1 MPASIR
7 RTASTPNV
15 RATASPVD
23 PSIMPFGSNGKGV
36 RNKLGYHRTS
46 VACGHCRRRKIRCLL
61 AADDPQGRCSN
72 CIRLKKE
79 CNFFPVDQQ
88 PPLNRPSQSSH
99 KTERTS
105 SNGSSSASESP
116 PSTQGLGR
124 APGMGSHSVPYHS
137 YPSASQ
143 APGPPGFPG
152 PLDRQRT
159 DSASSKGRGV
169 VPIASTP
176 HGSRP
181 QLPHLPP
188 GPGLS
193 AGYDPTRPERPTG
206 WEGSPYL
213 DQSPMSA
220 NGGKPVLE
228 DPATSFWR
236 LAESPMG
243 PSVPSFQGPPPPP
256 PHQLPMI
263 HHRESVGV
271 FPYHVQ
277 REEMSWPSRSMSYGQ
292 LEGLGANH
300 SGGQYPPPQ
309 TPDFKHPPPS
319 TLYPPPYAGTGQY
332 PVTST
337 PEPSSAP
344 ADGRGPNGAFA
355 MHPPWHP
362 SYTGNTIGPMA
373 GKEAEGYNGW
383 FQGSNR
389 LSQVDEEVHT
399 GPLNEDPSTMYQGTN
414 QSSG

>member
-1 MPASIR
+1 MKR
-7 RTASTPNV
+7 VLFLYHELGRKNV
-15 RATASPVD
+15 EL
-23 PSIMPFGSNGKGV
+23 GS
-36 RNKLGYHRTS
+36 LTF
-46 VACGHCRRRKIRCLL
+46 AGHCRRRKIRCLL

-88 PPLNRPSQSSH
+88 PPLNRPAQAPH

-105 SNGSSSASESP
+105 SNGSSSASASP
-116 PSTQGLGR
+116 PNAQGLGR
-124 APGMGSHSVPYHS
+124 APGMGNHPAPYHP
-137 YPSASQ
+137 YPPASQ

-152 PLDRQRT
+152 ALDRQRT
-159 DSASSKGRGV
+159 DSASSKGKGV
-169 VPIASTP
+169 VPIASNP
-176 HGSRP
+176 VGPRP

-188 GPGLS
+188 GPPLS
-193 AGYDPTRPERPTG
+193 TGYDPTRPERPPG

-213 DQSPMSA
+213 DQSPMS

-243 PSVPSFQGPPPPP
+243 PSVPSFQGPPHP
-256 PHQLPMI
+256 LPMI

-271 FPYHVQ
+271 YPYHVQ
-277 REEMSWPSRSMSYGQ
+277 REEMSWQQPSRSMSYGQ
-292 LEGLGANH
+292 LEGLGVH
-300 SGGQYPPPQ
+300 PSGPYPH

-319 TLYPPPYAGTGQY
+319 TLYPPPYGASQY

-362 SYTGNTIGPMA
+362 SYTGNTIG
-373 GKEAEGYNGW
+373 KEAEGYNGW

-389 LSQVDEEVHT
+389 LSQVEEEVHT
-399 GPLNEDPSTMYQGTN
+399 GPLNEDPSTMYQGTA